1 MNRRLAPVVALMLGA
16 AGCTGGTATSPAP
29 AVVSPVGNWSGSI
42 SDAISGDGTIQ
53 LTLIEQASG
62 SFNSLAGTWA
72 ATFKDG
78 ESFSGPA
85 VAGLYTPSGYGAML
99 YVGQPLPPCLT
110 GTGPGGSALVSFT
123 LINVVVTSSQLTA
136 TASRLSCSGG
146 PVFGTIGLSK
156 Q

>member
-1 MNRRLAPVVALMLGA
+1 MLGV
-16 AGCTGGTATSPAP
+16 AGCGGGTATSPTP
-29 AVVSPVGNWSGSI
+29 VVVSPVGNWSGSI
-42 SDAISGDGTIQ
+42 SDAISGDGTMQ
-53 LTLIEQASG
+53 LTLSEQASG
-62 SFNSLAGTWA
+62 SLNSLAGTWTA
-72 ATFKDG
+72 AFKDG

-85 VAGLYTPSGYGAML
+85 VAGLYTPSGYGVML

-123 LINVVVTSSQLTA
+123 LINVVVTSSRLTA

-146 PVFGTIGLSK
+146 PLFGTISLSK